1 MEDLARWLAER
12 AEQVDAM
19 PEDDSTQVQ
28 AKAKAFDEYHA
39 TSEYLKNRFELDLWT
54 AAFFWNIPKTD
65 AESML
70 APTQQ
75 ELVQLRNG
83 GELDSHLVERVKE
96 LSERLKFFHWELA
109 FPKVFS
115 GENPGYDCVL
125 CNPPWDMLQEDSR
138 EFFAE
143 KNPEIAMISKSAT
156 RNKSIQDLKHDHP
169 ELYNEFEF
177 SQQMSDKKKQFV
189 HLSNRYPYTNVGR
202 LNLAPLFAESAVQLI
217 GQFGGVGLIAP
228 TGLVTDSFNQYFFN
242 FIVDNRLLSC
252 LYDFDNGQGIFPAVD
267 SNFKFSL
274 IVLRGAKSS
283 SQDARFVFSASDTKE
298 IADETRQLILT
309 QEDFSVFN
317 PNTRTCPIFKT
328 RIDMNL
334 TKQIYKR
341 IPVLV
346 NEKSEQNPWGA
357 NFQLMFMM
365 NTDSN
370 YFKEANELEK
380 QGFVL
385 DGNQYVLE
393 GERYLPLYE
402 GKMMNQFDHRFA
414 HASSPKRGQKI
425 RGTSIEITPE
435 QHNIP
440 DYLAQPR
447 YWVLETEVEKRIR
460 QKSKWVIGFRDVA
473 GTVTNIRTVVFS
485 ILPAVGMGN
494 KVPLLFF
501 ENQFSNLH
509 SACFVGNANS
519 LILDY
524 VARQKVSG
532 MSLNFYL
539 VKQFPFIPPSTYT
552 PAGIDFIAPR
562 VLELVYT
569 AYDLRPFAEDMGYH
583 GEPFRWDEVRRAQL
597 RAELDAYYAR
607 LYGLTR
613 DELRYILD
621 PKEVYGEDF
630 PGETFRV
637 LKDKEIKQ
645 FGDYRT
651 RRLVLEAWDKLVG

>member
-1 MEDLARWLAER
+1 
-12 AEQVDAM
+12 
-19 PEDDSTQVQ
+19 
-28 AKAKAFDEYHA
+28 
-39 TSEYLKNRFELDLWT
+39 
-54 AAFFWNIPKTD
+54 
-65 AESML
+65 
-70 APTQQ
+70 
-75 ELVQLRNG
+75 
-83 GELDSHLVERVKE
+83 
-96 LSERLKFFHWELA
+96 
-109 FPKVFS
+109 
-115 GENPGYDCVL
+115 
-125 CNPPWDMLQEDSR
+125 
-138 EFFAE
+138 
-143 KNPEIAMISKSAT
+143 
-156 RNKSIQDLKHDHP
+156 
-169 ELYNEFEF
+169 
-177 SQQMSDKKKQFV
+177 
-189 HLSNRYPYTNVGR
+189 
-202 LNLAPLFAESAVQLI
+202 
-217 GQFGGVGLIAP
+217 
-228 TGLVTDSFNQYFFN
+228 
-242 FIVDNRLLSC
+242 
-252 LYDFDNGQGIFPAVD
+252 
-267 SNFKFSL
+267 
-274 IVLRGAKSS
+274 
-283 SQDARFVFSASDTKE
+283 
-298 IADETRQLILT
+298 
-309 QEDFSVFN
+309 
-317 PNTRTCPIFKT
+317 
-328 RIDMNL
+328 
-334 TKQIYKR
+334 
-341 IPVLV
+341 
-346 NEKSEQNPWGA
+346 
-357 NFQLMFMM
+357 
-365 NTDSN
+365 
-370 YFKEANELEK
+370 
-380 QGFVL
+380 
-385 DGNQYVLE
+385 
-393 GERYLPLYE
+393 
-402 GKMMNQFDHRFA
+402 MNQFDHRFA

-501 ENQFSNLH
+501 DNQFSYLL